1 MKGSTNEKKINYQV
15 MNLSHVIKFIII
27 IYLIYGLIIIT
38 LGQLPDQWYI
48 VLLYFIMLKMIFN
61 YDKCTI
67 SYIECKLRGVKK
79 KEGYL
84 YRFVNSFIELRN
96 EPFLFIILI
105 FYTIIFSIY
114 YFNAGGKLVF

>member
-79 KEGYL
+79 KEG
-84 YRFVNSFIELRN
+84 
-96 EPFLFIILI
+96 
-105 FYTIIFSIY
+105 
-114 YFNAGGKLVF
+114 